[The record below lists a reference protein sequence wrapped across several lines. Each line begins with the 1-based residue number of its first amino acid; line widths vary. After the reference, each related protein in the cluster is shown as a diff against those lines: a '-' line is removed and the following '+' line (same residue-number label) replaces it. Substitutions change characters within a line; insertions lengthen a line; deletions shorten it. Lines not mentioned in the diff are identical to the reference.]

1 MSRSVPISSDLR
13 ALMADVGPRWSSDVS
28 GHVRLMIE
36 RFSALQKDCP
46 KDGVQVMR
54 DVTYGDHPRQQFD
67 VYLPENE
74 GPPRPVV
81 LFVHGGAFIEGHRNR
96 SDEIYANVHYYLA
109 RNGIIGVNIGYRLAD
124 DSPYPAATLD
134 IGSVVA
140 RVRRDAGDL
149 NIDPDHIF
157 LMGHSA
163 GGAHAASYAY
173 DSRLHPADG
182 PGLAGLIIVSGRV
195 RADVLPEN
203 PNAAKVRAYYGD
215 DESLF
220 DDLSPV
226 SHVSASSVPTFIA
239 MAEYENPLIDV
250 HCLELANRLAIAKR
264 RAPPVVWLH
273 GHNHTSII
281 AHINSKEDRLGRA
294 ILDFIGSQS

>member
-1 MSRSVPISSDLR
+1 MSRSIPIPSELS
-13 ALMADVGPRWSSDVS
+13 ALMADVGPRWGSDVS

-36 RFSALQKDCP
+36 RFSAVQKDCP
-46 KDGVQVMR
+46 KDGVRVMR
-54 DVTYGDHPRQQFD
+54 DVTYGDHPRQEFD
-67 VYLPENE
+67 VYLPERE
-74 GPPRPVV
+74 GPPRPAV

-109 RNGIIGVNIGYRLAD
+109 RNGVVGVNIGYRLAD

-134 IGSVVA
+134 IGSVME
-140 RVRRDAGDL
+140 RVQRDAGDL
-149 NIDPDHIF
+149 NIDPDRIF

-163 GGAHAASYAY
+163 GGAHAGSYAY

-182 PGLAGLIIVSGRV
+182 PGLAGLVIVSGRV

-215 DESLF
+215 DESRF

-239 MAEYENPLIDV
+239 MAQYENPLIDV
-250 HCLELANRLAIAKR
+250 HCLELANRLTVAKR
-264 RAPPVVWLH
+264 RAPPVIWLR

-281 AHINSKEDRLGRA
+281 AHINTKEDRLGQA
-294 ILDFIGSQS
+294 ILDFIGSPT